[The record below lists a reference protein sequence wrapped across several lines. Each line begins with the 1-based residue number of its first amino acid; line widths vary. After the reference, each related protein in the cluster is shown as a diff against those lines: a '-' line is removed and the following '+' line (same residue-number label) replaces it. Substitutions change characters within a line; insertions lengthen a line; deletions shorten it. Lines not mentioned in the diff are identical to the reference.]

1 MCAQSCTYKEFGK
14 ELRALECHEVGF
26 GAGNWQRAGVG
37 SSGVLGVCCHQAAPA
52 DYFKMKCFGAIA
64 SLGNLAE
71 HLSLFIAPLVLIR
84 NYRGVVWLH

>member
-1 MCAQSCTYKEFGK
+1 MCAQSCTYKEFEK

-26 GAGNWQRAGVG
+26 GAGSWQRAVVG
-37 SSGVLGVCCHQAAPA
+37 SSGVLDVCCHQAAPA

-71 HLSLFIAPLVLIR
+71 HASHLITPLSS
-84 NYRGVVWLH
+84 